1 MLLEKYEDFFD
12 LSIKDLT
19 NYLAVRGL
27 NTSGRK
33 VELVARALA
42 AFELKMI
49 IIASS
54 EEQLSLGNIFA
65 YILEKKCA
73 TRNILDARRT
83 KKHIHIGIADSLVLF
98 TYMKHV
104 LKKIMCFYT
113 LQLKHHKL

>member
-1 MLLEKYEDFFD
+1 MPLEKYEDFFD

-33 VELVARALA
+33 VELVARAFA

-65 YILEKKCA
+65 YILEKNVRQGTYWTLEGAKSIF
-73 TRNILDARRT
+73 IL
-83 KKHIHIGIADSLVLF
+83 G
-98 TYMKHV
+98 
-104 LKKIMCFYT
+104 
-113 LQLKHHKL
+113 